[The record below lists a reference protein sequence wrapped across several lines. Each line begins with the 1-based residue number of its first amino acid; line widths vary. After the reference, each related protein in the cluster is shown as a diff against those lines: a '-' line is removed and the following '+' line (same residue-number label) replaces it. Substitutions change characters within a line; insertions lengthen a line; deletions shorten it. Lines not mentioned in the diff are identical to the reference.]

1 MKELYMTHESCN
13 NDSPFS
19 LEQIE
24 IASPCSADWNEMTGS
39 DQVRFCGSCQ
49 LNVYNLSAM
58 TRQQAE
64 TLFQEKEGR
73 LCVRL
78 YKRQDGTVI
87 TQDCPVGLKIRH
99 QKVIAAQHAKRLKLG
114 RNIAAAAVALF
125 AVAGIYT
132 TIITPQDVF
141 AEGKQD
147 IRKQDLKGRTE
158 VRSGEAELKGEAVA
172 PHISRQGQTMGDVT
186 TPPHNGTA
194 ITGSPPPMHPP
205 KGYTPKDDSQV
216 EVGKPAQQPTNYKM
230 GKPAYHPPNK
240 PNKEILK
247 PCGTKK
253 NKDKPSIQGN
263 SKPDNTKAPIL
274 GRIPVKKD

>member
-1 MKELYMTHESCN
+1 MTHESCQ
-13 NDSPFS
+13 NDSVFS

-99 QKVIAAQHAKRLKLG
+99 QKVIAAQHAKRIKLG

-132 TIITPQDVF
+132 TIINPQSVF
-141 AEGKQD
+141 AEGKRD
-147 IRKQDLKGRTE
+147 IKGRTE
-158 VRSGEAELKGEAVA
+158 VRSGEAVA
-172 PHISRQGQTMGDVT
+172 PNISRQGQTMGDVT
-186 TPPHNGTA
+186 TSPHNGTA

-205 KGYTPKDDSQV
+205 KGNTPKDDSQV
-216 EVGKPAQQPTNYKM
+216 EVGKPAQNPSHVKM
-230 GKPAYHPPNK
+230 GKPAVNHPQK
-240 PNKEILK
+240 PNKETLTPKK

-253 NKDKPSIQGN
+253 NKDKTRLQGFLN
-263 SKPDNTKAPIL
+263 PENTKPDNNKLEQGEAPAMM
-274 GRIPVKKD
+274 GRMPVNKD